1 MRFAL
6 LAVAVCGLLAACSSG
21 TAAST
26 GPAAGPA
33 AKTAQA
39 SQKARTTDPSCSHG
53 VTEGQ
58 PGVARV
64 DCDGTATIHI
74 TVGDISRE
82 FHGGDCHSVGDVWS
96 AAAGVV
102 VDVTGSHGKY
112 TGPPVENVVVNQ
124 TTTKG
129 LGTIQSVLG
138 GKNYY
143 DLGEARMTIASDG
156 KTARLVGSG
165 HQFSDAPGKK
175 ITVTVNC

>member
-26 GPAAGPA
+26 GPAVQATRTTQA
-33 AKTAQA
+33 TKKAQ
-39 SQKARTTDPSCSHG
+39 TTDPSCSHG
-53 VTEGQ
+53 VTEGE

-64 DCDGTATIHI
+64 DCGGTATIHI
-74 TVGDISRE
+74 TVGGISRE

-143 DLGEARMTIASDG
+143 DLGEAKMTISSDG
-156 KTARLVGSG
+156 RSARLVGSG
-165 HQFSDAPGKK
+165 HRFSDAPGKK